1 MEKIKTKEY
10 AEVQVLLVVL
20 KIKDKIKLE
29 RLNLTISFSKM
40 AYNVSQLHDR
50 LGQKT
55 PRLSID

>member
-40 AYNVSQLHDR
+40 AYN
-50 LGQKT
+50 GK
-55 PRLSID
+55 SIAEGGAKNALLK